1 VLVQEDHKVEDVF
14 RFFNERHG
22 TPVTR
27 SHVINLDD
35 LDVPHL
41 DLFGLG
47 NRFTEEEVWGVI

>member
-14 RFFNERHG
+14 RFFNEI
-22 TPVTR
+22 
-27 SHVINLDD
+27 INLDD